1 MYGSGFIINKNDIMY
16 YYFINIY
23 KRMKLSKIIDRTTD
37 FGTIRSRND
46 LLSFTLKIMVYI
58 IPAVILGHFTDI
70 VVKKNRIDNVLG
82 KNIIYYILLQTI
94 INIVTLYLFILFLPR
109 FMSEFQTTI
118 SGGYFIVLYFSMQTN
133 YIDMLKEY
141 MTSFI

>member
-1 MYGSGFIINKNDIMY
+1 MELF
-16 YYFINIY
+16 
-23 KRMKLSKIIDRTTD
+23 KIIDRATD
-37 FGTIRSRND
+37 FGTLRSRND

-58 IPAVILGHFTDI
+58 IPAVILGHSTDI
-70 VVKKNRIDNVLG
+70 TVKKNRTHNVFG
-82 KNIIYYILLQTI
+82 KDIIYYILLQTI

-109 FMSEFQTTI
+109 FMSEFQNTI

-141 MTSFI
+141 MNLLI

>member
-1 MYGSGFIINKNDIMY
+1 
-16 YYFINIY
+16 
-23 KRMKLSKIIDRTTD
+23 MKLSKIIDRTTD

-70 VVKKNRIDNVLG
+70 VVKKNRIDNVFG
-82 KNIIYYILLQTI
+82 KNVIYYILSQTI

>member
-1 MYGSGFIINKNDIMY
+1 
-16 YYFINIY
+16 
-23 KRMKLSKIIDRTTD
+23 MKLFKIIDRTTD

-46 LLSFTLKIMVYI
+46 LFSFTMKIFIYI

-70 VVKKNRIDNVLG
+70 SVKKFRINKVFG
-82 KNIIYYILLQTI
+82 KDILYYILFQTI
-94 INIVTLYLFILFLPR
+94 FNIVTLYLFILFLPK
-109 FMSEFQTTI
+109 FMSEFQTTL

-141 MTSFI
+141 MNALI

>member
-1 MYGSGFIINKNDIMY
+1 
-16 YYFINIY
+16 
-23 KRMKLSKIIDRTTD
+23 MKLSKIIDRATD
-37 FGTIRSRND
+37 FGTLRSRND

-70 VVKKNRIDNVLG
+70 TVKKFRTHTVFG
-82 KNIIYYILLQTI
+82 KVITNYILLQTI
-94 INIVTLYLFILFLPR
+94 LNIVTLYLFILFLPR
-109 FMSEFQTTI
+109 FMSEFQTTV

-141 MTSFI
+141 MNALVL

>member
-1 MYGSGFIINKNDIMY
+1 MHKGVNIIY
-16 YYFINIY
+16 IY
-23 KRMKLSKIIDRTTD
+23 KQMELFKIIDRATD
-37 FGTIRSRND
+37 FGTLRSRND

-58 IPAVILGHFTDI
+58 IPAVILGHSTDI
-70 VVKKNRIDNVLG
+70 TVKKNRTHNVFG
-82 KNIIYYILLQTI
+82 KDIIYYILLQTI

-109 FMSEFQTTI
+109 FMSEFQNTI

-141 MTSFI
+141 MNLLI

>member
-1 MYGSGFIINKNDIMY
+1 MN
-16 YYFINIY
+16 
-23 KRMKLSKIIDRTTD
+23 LSKIIDRATD
-37 FGTIRSRND
+37 FGTLRSRND
-46 LLSFTLKIMVYI
+46 LLSFTLKIIVYI

-70 VVKKNRIDNVLG
+70 TVKKYRTHNVFG

-94 INIVTLYLFILFLPR
+94 FNIVTLYLFILFLPR

-133 YIDMLKEY
+133 YIYMLKEY
-141 MTSFI
+141 INNLIYTSEDING